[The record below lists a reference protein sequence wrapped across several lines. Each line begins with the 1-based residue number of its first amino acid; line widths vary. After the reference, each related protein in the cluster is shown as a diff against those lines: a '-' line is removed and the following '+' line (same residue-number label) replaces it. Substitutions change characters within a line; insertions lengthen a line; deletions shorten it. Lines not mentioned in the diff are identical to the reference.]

1 MEQKVVA
8 NLLVFQVFLS
18 RYFKKI
24 KNEVPT
30 IDKKTVLSSPL
41 GLPFLRIAHTEAN
54 SGLQTVSRRPVH
66 GQVTRLVRMFRLCYI
81 NTLTQATT

>member
-1 MEQKVVA
+1 MEQNVVA

-18 RYFKKI
+18 RCFKKI

-41 GLPFLRIAHTEAN
+41 SRPFLRTAHTEAN
-54 SGLQTVSRRPVH
+54 SGLQTVSRRAMH
-66 GQVTRLVRMFRLCYI
+66 GQVHRLSE
-81 NTLTQATT
+81 